1 MSTAITILKIISE
14 AVVLTDALRDL
25 AIRAVAG
32 EPITE
37 EEMNEARNASQALVD
52 EWNNKE

>member
-37 EEMNEARNASQALVD
+37 EEMNEARNASQTLVD